1 MNRHNDKNIKDVL
14 QLFIHSNKKLEE
26 GYQSTIIEDVWKNKM
41 GNAIA
46 SYTTKI
52 QLKEG
57 TLYITLSSAPLRKE
71 LMMGKTKIIDLMN
84 EALEGHFVKEV
95 LFY

>member
-1 MNRHNDKNIKDVL
+1 M
-14 QLFIHSNKKLEE
+14 FIHSNKKLEE

-71 LMMGKTKIIDLMN
+71 LMMGKTKIIELMN
-84 EALEGHFVKEV
+84 EALEGNFVKEV